1 MADGLWTLFD
11 RGGSLLWVI
20 LALSCLLWT
29 LILERLDFLRRLWP
43 RLHCRILQNWRPPM
57 KPAVAERKRQA
68 VLLQAEVRLAAPLV
82 LIDALTQA
90 LPLLGLLGTVTGMI
104 KVFDVL
110 TVFGTANARAMA
122 AGISE
127 ALITTLAGLV
137 TALSGLWLAS
147 YLRQRARAERDRL
160 ALELSGED

>member
-1 MADGLWTLFD
+1 MWALFD

-43 RLHCRILQNWRPPM
+43 GLHRRILQNWRPPTR
-57 KPAVAERKRQA
+57 PAVAERRRQA
-68 VLLQAEVRLAAPLV
+68 VLRLAEVRLAAPLV

-110 TVFGTANARAMA
+110 TVFGAANARAMA

-147 YLRQRARAERDRL
+147 HLRQRARAERDRL
-160 ALELSGED
+160 ALELSRGD